1 LARWWWCRIELSFSG
16 FCRRSPAS
24 VRLAQKDA
32 ALNIPGPVGGFCK
45 KAKPG
50 NSLKEA
56 QCIMLQWIWKL
67 AVALAAIVAAVAWLD
82 RSNTQEYIEIYSDDD
97 EEEDAF

>member
-1 LARWWWCRIELSFSG
+1 M
-16 FCRRSPAS
+16 
-24 VRLAQKDA
+24 
-32 ALNIPGPVGGFCK
+32 
-45 KAKPG
+45 
-50 NSLKEA
+50 KEA

-67 AVALAAIVAAVAWLD
+67 AVALAAIVAAVAWMD